1 MPVTGGRDMS
11 RDEYVRKLKE
21 QIDQWNAQ
29 AARWDAQMKAAQ
41 GRMRQEY
48 AQQLDQIK
56 GRRDEMLYQLK
67 LLQNASAGAW
77 EDLARGADQA
87 WKGMQEAFDRAR
99 SHFEKK

>member
-1 MPVTGGRDMS
+1 MNRE
-11 RDEYVRKLKE
+11 EYVQKLKS

-29 AARWDAQMKAAQ
+29 AGHWEAQMNEAQ
-41 GRMRQEY
+41 GRMREEY
-48 AQQLDQIK
+48 ARQLDQVK
-56 GRRDEMLYQLK
+56 TRREEMLYQLR

-87 WKGMQEAFDRAR
+87 WKGMQEAFDHAR

>member
-1 MPVTGGRDMS
+1 MS